1 MAEAISNIAIM
12 TKANNN
18 EAEEAARR
26 ITRLVAPRKP
36 NIYAVSPLT
45 IQDSR
50 SVEAEDLRKLEL
62 DIVFAIGGD
71 GTTLR
76 AFRYIPP
83 ETPLLSVNVGGNR
96 GILSETGIA
105 SLDESINAIL
115 LGQYFHERRIR
126 IQAATGENTF
136 PAALND
142 IMIIRVNLTRTPLL
156 SIKLMGHV
164 IVNRMDGLIISTPT
178 GSTGHSFSIGG
189 PVLYERLD
197 SLLLSPIAPMNRMP
211 HLVLP
216 PDEIEVKS
224 THDISLVLDGQE
236 IFRIT
241 AGEPLIISRHQ
252 YDAQFIRIKKRGMRQ
267 IVKLGF

>member
-1 MAEAISNIAIM
+1 MAEAISSIAII
-12 TKANNN
+12 TKANSI

-26 ITRLVAPRKP
+26 ITRLLAPRKL
-36 NIYAVSPLT
+36 NVYAVSPLT
-45 IQDSR
+45 IEDILSTKT
-50 SVEAEDLRKLEL
+50 EDLKELEL
-62 DIVFAIGGD
+62 DLVFAIGGD

-83 ETPLLSVNVGGNR
+83 ETPLLSVNVGGNK

-115 LGQYFHERRIR
+115 LGQYFQESRIR
-126 IQAATGENTF
+126 ILAATRENNF

-142 IMIIRVNLTRTPLL
+142 IMIMRLNLTRTPLI
-156 SIKLMGHV
+156 SIKLMGDV
-164 IVNRMDGLIISTPT
+164 IEHRMDGLVISTPT

-189 PVLYERLD
+189 PVLYESLE
-197 SLLLSPIAPMNRMP
+197 SLLLTPIAPMNRMP
-211 HLVLP
+211 YLVVP

-224 THDISLVLDGQE
+224 THDISLVVDGQE
-236 IFRIT
+236 ISRIT
-241 AGEPLIISRHQ
+241 AGEALKISRHPH
-252 YDAQFIRIKKRGMRQ
+252 DAQFVRIKKRGMRQ

>member
-1 MAEAISNIAIM
+1 MAESISNIAII
-12 TKANNN
+12 TKANST

-26 ITRLVAPRKP
+26 ITRLVANREF
-36 NIYAVSPLT
+36 NVYAVSPLT
-45 IQDSR
+45 IEDGR
-50 SVEAEDLRKLEL
+50 PVEAEDLGKLEL

-76 AFRYIPP
+76 AFRCIPR

-115 LGQYFHERRIR
+115 LGQYSHEARIR
-126 IQAATGENTF
+126 IQGSVGQKIF

-142 IMIIRVNLTRTPLL
+142 IMVTRVNLTRTPLL
-156 SIKLMGHV
+156 SIKLMGDV
-164 IVNRMDGLIISTPT
+164 IEQRMDGIIISTPT

-189 PVLYERLD
+189 PVLYEGLE
-197 SLLLSPIAPMNRMP
+197 SLLLSPIAPMNKMP
-211 HLVLP
+211 RLVLP

-224 THDISLVLDGQE
+224 THDLSLVVDGQE
-236 IFRIT
+236 IFPIA
-241 AGEPLIISRHQ
+241 AGEPLKISRHQ
-252 YDAQFIRIKKRGMRQ
+252 YDARFIRIRKRGMRQ

>member
-1 MAEAISNIAIM
+1 MAESISNIAII
-12 TKANNN
+12 TKANST

-26 ITRLVAPRKP
+26 ITRLVANREL
-36 NIYAVSPLT
+36 NVYAVSPLT
-45 IQDSR
+45 IEDGR
-50 SVEAEDLRKLEL
+50 PVEAEDLGKLEL

-76 AFRYIPP
+76 AFRYIPR

-126 IQAATGENTF
+126 IQASVGQKIF

-142 IMIIRVNLTRTPLL
+142 IMVTRVNLTRTPLL
-156 SIKLMGHV
+156 SIKLMGDV
-164 IVNRMDGLIISTPT
+164 IEQRMDGISTPT

-189 PVLYERLD
+189 PVLYERLE
-197 SLLLSPIAPMNRMP
+197 SLLLSPIAPMNKLPR
-211 HLVLP
+211 LVLP

-224 THDISLVLDGQE
+224 THDLSLVVDGQE
-236 IFRIT
+236 IFPIA
-241 AGEPLIISRHQ
+241 AGEPLKISRHQ
-252 YDAQFIRIKKRGMRQ
+252 YDARFIRIRKRGMRQ

>member
-12 TKANNN
+12 TKANSI

-26 ITRLVAPRKP
+26 ITRLLAPRKLTV
-36 NIYAVSPLT
+36 YAVYPLT
-45 IQDSR
+45 IEDIL
-50 SVEAEDLRKLEL
+50 SVKAEDLKKLVL
-62 DIVFAIGGD
+62 DVVFAVGGD

-76 AFRYIPP
+76 AFRHIPP
-83 ETPLLSVNVGGNR
+83 KTAVLSVNVGGNR

-115 LGQYFHERRIR
+115 LGQYFQESRIR
-126 IQAATGENTF
+126 ILAATKENTF

-142 IMIIRVNLTRTPLL
+142 IMIIRLNLTRTPLL
-156 SIKLMGHV
+156 SIKLMDHV
-164 IVNRMDGLIISTPT
+164 IEHRMDGLVISTPT

-189 PVLYERLD
+189 PVLYERLE

-224 THDISLVLDGQE
+224 THDISLVVDGQE

-241 AGEPLIISRHQ
+241 ADEPVKISRHPH
-252 YDAQFIRIKKRGMRQ
+252 DAQFIRMKKRGMRQ